1 MKASSA
7 VIFVVSLF
15 LAPPVWAESA
25 EDAWTNAGI
34 RSSVSATSESTNG
47 GSVSS
52 SVSSVVR
59 SSGGET
65 VVEVDVSAESD
76 GECVEH
82 HDLYEGGNI
91 DVDIQKES
99 GDGGASAEISV
110 DVGDEVNSDADFSVD
125 ITDALRGDIEEY
137 EEIIRKEISEE
148 RQSEQRGISKWWD
161 GVRGW
166 LEGLFR

>member
-1 MKASSA
+1 MKVSSA

-25 EDAWTNAGI
+25 EDAWTNVGI

-47 GSVSS
+47 GSASS

-76 GECVEH
+76 GERVEH

-91 DVDIQKES
+91 DVDIREES
-99 GDGGASAEISV
+99 GDGNASVGVSV
-110 DVGDEVNSDADFSVD
+110 DVGDLEDDLGFSEDFMED
-125 ITDALRGDIEEY
+125 IVPEEFD
-137 EEIIRKEISEE
+137 EMMSEE
-148 RQSEQRGISKWWD
+148 LFEEEEVGTRGLSKWWSE
-161 GVRGW
+161 VKEW
-166 LEGLFR
+166 FREYFQ